1 MSLIAN
7 TLSNFR
13 KVIHWGP
20 RGVFNYLKGSKY
32 RRHVRKLILD
42 SCHGGNPKRGIT
54 LVGQFTQFG
63 SPCKVVRD
71 FAFSLRDADIPFQTL
86 NIDPE
91 KPSVPPQ
98 DVNPILTPFSEFA
111 IDKYD
116 HIIEILPSIVP
127 HEITI
132 PKARIAFWEFES
144 GFLYG
149 YPDMVNEKH
158 VIAMSD
164 FNKNYLRKE
173 LPRTVDIT
181 KILYPFRYENNGF
194 TPKEQV
200 RTRYNVGIND
210 FVVFFNFDFG
220 AGFNRKNPD
229 GSMRAFSKAFSD
241 IHNAKLVLKT
251 KSANTHPDRVAQLRN
266 LAKELGIT
274 SKLVM
279 IDTTIPQLD
288 LFGLTNA
295 CDVYL
300 SLHRGEGFGITLAEA
315 MAMGKPVVCTNWSAT
330 TEFCKPDCTL
340 PVPYKLVQVKSDQID
355 HPYYHDVIEWAEADI
370 DAAASVLRRLYE
382 DHALRHDIG
391 IKAAKSI
398 KEQFSIANFKK
409 SVEDFLA

>member
-1 MSLIAN
+1 M
-7 TLSNFR
+7 
-13 KVIHWGP
+13 
-20 RGVFNYLKGSKY
+20 
-32 RRHVRKLILD
+32 
-42 SCHGGNPKRGIT
+42 
-54 LVGQFTQFG
+54 
-63 SPCKVVRD
+63 
-71 FAFSLRDADIPFQTL
+71 
-86 NIDPE
+86 
-91 KPSVPPQ
+91 
-98 DVNPILTPFSEFA
+98 
-111 IDKYD
+111 
-116 HIIEILPSIVP
+116 
-127 HEITI
+127 
-132 PKARIAFWEFES
+132 
-144 GFLYG
+144 
-149 YPDMVNEKH
+149 
-158 VIAMSD
+158 
-164 FNKNYLRKE
+164 
-173 LPRTVDIT
+173 
-181 KILYPFRYENNGF
+181 
-194 TPKEQV
+194 
-200 RTRYNVGIND
+200 
-210 FVVFFNFDFG
+210 FFNFDFG